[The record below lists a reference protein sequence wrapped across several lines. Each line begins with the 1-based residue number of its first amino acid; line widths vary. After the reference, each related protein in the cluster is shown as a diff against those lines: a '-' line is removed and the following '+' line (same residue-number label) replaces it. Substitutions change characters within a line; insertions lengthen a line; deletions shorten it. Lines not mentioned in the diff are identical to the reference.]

1 MAANAYCQR
10 SRAVI
15 ATVVDHV
22 HVSTLIVLNL
32 EVVNRTF
39 VDTSGNQMYFT
50 ICGTVSSVYGPIRI
64 ACGSWK

>member
-1 MAANAYCQR
+1 MAANANCQR
-10 SRAVI
+10 SQAVI
-15 ATVVDHV
+15 AIDVDHV
-22 HVSTLIVLNL
+22 RVSTLIVLNL

-39 VDTSGNQMYFT
+39 VDTSGNQIYFT